1 MSICSCKLYCHKLSK
16 RELVKP
22 RYFSELLIDTEKHN
36 AVLVIIT
43 CLLSIPQLNLC
54 LEVKKVVSARQKR
67 WKLILVTAKIII
79 INRHILYVESLVS
92 TIPQMSS
99 SCKSANCWVLSAKVY
114 LHASPTVWFSDLFLS
129 VKFQIA
135 SSQKQITHDYAMQ
148 YVTADLQCM
157 FFVCHVM
164 YS

>member
-1 MSICSCKLYCHKLSK
+1 MFVSTCSCKLYCHELNK

-22 RYFSELLIDTEKHN
+22 RYFSELLVNTEKHN

-54 LEVKKVVSARQKR
+54 FEAKKVLSARQKR

-79 INRHILYVESLVS
+79 INRHFLYVESLVS

-99 SCKSANCWVLSAKVY
+99 SCKSAKCWVVSTTVY
-114 LHASPTVWFSDLFLS
+114 LHGSPTVWFSDLFLS
-129 VKFQIA
+129 VKFQVA
-135 SSQKQITHDYAMQ
+135 SS
-148 YVTADLQCM
+148 
-157 FFVCHVM
+157 
-164 YS
+164 